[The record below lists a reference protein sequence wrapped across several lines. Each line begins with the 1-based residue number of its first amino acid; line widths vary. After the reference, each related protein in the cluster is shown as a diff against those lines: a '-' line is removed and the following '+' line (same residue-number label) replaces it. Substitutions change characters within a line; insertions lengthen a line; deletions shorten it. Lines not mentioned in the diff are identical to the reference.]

1 MESRT
6 AAVTGAA
13 AGIGRATVLAL
24 ADRGWRVTAYDVDE
38 AGLAALPPGVGT
50 ARLDVTDPDAF
61 RGALDRQV
69 AGAGRLDLLVNNAGI
84 LLAGPF
90 ESHDVQAHRR
100 ELAVN
105 ASGVLHGLHA
115 AFPHLRATAAAHGRA
130 TVVNMGSASAI
141 YGQAELA
148 HYSATKFYVRGLTEA
163 LELEWRRHGIRVT
176 DLWPLFVETAMLDG
190 VHTGTTDS
198 LGVHLGPDDVAAAVL
213 AAVDP
218 PLVHRLTR
226 RVHVPVGRQSAAM
239 VLGSRFSPAWLTRA
253 INRRLAHS

>member
-24 ADRGWRVTAYDVDE
+24 ARAGWTVAAYDVDE
-38 AGLAALPPGVGT
+38 AGLATLPDGVRT

-61 RGALDRQV
+61 GAVLESLV
-69 AGAGRLDLLVNNAGI
+69 AETGRLDLLVNNAGI

-90 ESHDVQAHRR
+90 ESHDVEAHRR
-100 ELAVN
+100 EVAVN
-105 ASGVLHGLHA
+105 VTGVLHGLHA
-115 AFPHLRATAAAHGRA
+115 AFPHLRTTAAAHGRA
-130 TVVNMGSASAI
+130 TAVNMASASAI

-148 HYSATKFYVRGLTEA
+148 NYSATKFYVRGLTEA

-176 DLWPLFVETAMLDG
+176 DLWPLVVRTGMLDG
-190 VHTGTTDS
+190 VRTGTTDS
-198 LGVHLGPDDVAAAVL
+198 LGVRLGPEDVAAAVL

-218 PLVHRLTR
+218 PRLHRLTR
-226 RVHVPVGRQSAAM
+226 RVHVPVGRQTTAM